1 MEKEIKV
8 IKVKDNPAGEVP
20 GHTQCFG
27 KEIAGELLGIDA
39 YALKYGEFGKGG
51 VSSEHVHTEA
61 EHVFYILSGALTMF
75 ADGKEYTAQAGEAL
89 HVPAGI
95 PHSSANA
102 FEGTTAYIALTI
114 PPT

>member
-1 MEKEIKV
+1 MSREVKV
-8 IKVKDNPAGEVP
+8 IKVSENPATEVP
-20 GHTQCFG
+20 GHTVCIG
-27 KEIAGELLGIDA
+27 KEIAGEMLGIDE

-51 VSSEHVHTEA
+51 ISSEHAHDIA
-61 EHVFYILSGALTMF
+61 EHVFYILSGALTII
-75 ADGKEYTAQAGEAL
+75 ADGKEYTAHTGEGL

-102 FEGTTAYIALTI
+102 YDGQTTYIALTI